1 MPIDPTDLAKSIGAL
16 GSLDPERG
24 LARTLQQ
31 VTDGAKQLFRADAA
45 GLMLIDAEGQ
55 LRWASASDQTAQ
67 TLEDR
72 QERLAQGPCAVAFSQ
87 RLPAAIRNIH
97 TEPDWDKFAQ
107 VLVGEGICAALS
119 VPVELD
125 GGIIGTLDIY
135 AREARDW
142 DPSEVAALQAYAG
155 LMASLLSAAVTAQV
169 KGRLADQL
177 QAALEH
183 RWLIE
188 QAKGVIM
195 GREQVDAQAAFERLR
210 GAARSSTRRL
220 ADVAKD
226 VTGGQPLPAN
236 RRKLAKSRGDA
247 LTPSDAL
254 ERFGADAL
262 RYWAASKRAGVDTS
276 LDEGQLRV
284 GRRLATKL
292 LHASRFVLAL
302 DGRAAVLGL
311 ERLDQVVLA
320 EALVAVGA
328 LDQRVGERLQVPGGL
343 PDPGGHD
350 DGRVLADHVVAQLH
364 DRAPPGLLDV
374 VLQLDPE
381 RTVVVARADPAVDLA
396 RLEGEAAA
404 LGQVDDRVHRV
415 AWH

>member
-16 GSLDPERG
+16 GSLDPQRG

-67 TLEDR
+67 TVENE

-97 TEPDWDKFAQ
+97 TEPDWAEFTQ
-107 VLVGEGICAALS
+107 VLVSEGVCAALS

-135 AREARDW
+135 AAEARDW

-155 LMASLLSAAVTAQV
+155 LMASLLSAATTAQV

-226 VTGGQPLPAN
+226 VTGGQPLPTN
-236 RRKLAKSRGDA
+236 RRKLAK
-247 LTPSDAL
+247 
-254 ERFGADAL
+254 
-262 RYWAASKRAGVDTS
+262 
-276 LDEGQLRV
+276 
-284 GRRLATKL
+284 
-292 LHASRFVLAL
+292 
-302 DGRAAVLGL
+302 GRAEQAK
-311 ERLDQVVLA
+311 
-320 EALVAVGA
+320 
-328 LDQRVGERLQVPGGL
+328 
-343 PDPGGHD
+343 
-350 DGRVLADHVVAQLH
+350 
-364 DRAPPGLLDV
+364 DR
-374 VLQLDPE
+374 E
-381 RTVVVARADPAVDLA
+381 TNT
-396 RLEGEAAA
+396 
-404 LGQVDDRVHRV
+404 
-415 AWH
+415 

>member
-1 MPIDPTDLAKSIGAL
+1 MPIDPTDLVKSIGAL

-67 TLEDR
+67 TVENE

-97 TEPDWDKFAQ
+97 TEPDWAEFTQ
-107 VLVGEGICAALS
+107 VLVSEGVCAALS

-135 AREARDW
+135 AAEARDW

-155 LMASLLSAAVTAQV
+155 LMASLLSAATTAQV

-226 VTGGQPLPAN
+226 VTGGQPLPTN
-236 RRKLAKSRGDA
+236 RRKLAK
-247 LTPSDAL
+247 
-254 ERFGADAL
+254 
-262 RYWAASKRAGVDTS
+262 
-276 LDEGQLRV
+276 
-284 GRRLATKL
+284 
-292 LHASRFVLAL
+292 
-302 DGRAAVLGL
+302 GRAEQAK
-311 ERLDQVVLA
+311 
-320 EALVAVGA
+320 
-328 LDQRVGERLQVPGGL
+328 
-343 PDPGGHD
+343 
-350 DGRVLADHVVAQLH
+350 
-364 DRAPPGLLDV
+364 DR
-374 VLQLDPE
+374 E
-381 RTVVVARADPAVDLA
+381 TNT
-396 RLEGEAAA
+396 
-404 LGQVDDRVHRV
+404 
-415 AWH
+415 